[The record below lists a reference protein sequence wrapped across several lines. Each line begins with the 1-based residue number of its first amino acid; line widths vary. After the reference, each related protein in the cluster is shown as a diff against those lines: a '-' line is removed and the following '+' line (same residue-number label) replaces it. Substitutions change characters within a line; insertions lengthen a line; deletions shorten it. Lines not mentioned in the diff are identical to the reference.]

1 MEYNVISADAHI
13 DLRWL
18 PADLFVSNAPAKWK
32 DMVPKLVDLDDGKH
46 WFAEGR
52 DLAQEEGFG
61 RTLATTAP
69 PKQGIDKRVDLL
81 HKVGFYDGRDHP
93 SNPQI
98 RLKDQ
103 TMDGV
108 DAEVIYGI
116 LGMGKILQNRDLL
129 RIVYQIYNDWVADFC
144 QYNPDR
150 FVGLA
155 CIPNHDPQ
163 AAADEVRRSTAVGLR
178 GGDFDVSSAVKPIW
192 HRDWDPLWAAVAE
205 CSMPL
210 SFHTTGVR
218 VRMPSDSQMAQDYFY
233 QLKATRVTLFQL
245 GGSEYLASIIFS
257 GALDRYPGM
266 MFVLGEC
273 GASWILYV
281 LMRMDQEYNDRLT
294 HLDLSLKP
302 SEYWHRQGYT
312 TFETEPLLPEVVRM
326 VGEENI
332 MWGNDYPHEDGV
344 WPNSQET
351 IRADLGQLD
360 GRLRRKL
367 TCENTGRLYGFIK

>member
-1 MEYNVISADAHI
+1 
-13 DLRWL
+13 
-18 PADLFVSNAPAKWK
+18 
-32 DMVPKLVDLDDGKH
+32 
-46 WFAEGR
+46 
-52 DLAQEEGFG
+52 
-61 RTLATTAP
+61 
-69 PKQGIDKRVDLL
+69 
-81 HKVGFYDGRDHP
+81 
-93 SNPQI
+93 
-98 RLKDQ
+98 
-103 TMDGV
+103 
-108 DAEVIYGI
+108 
-116 LGMGKILQNRDLL
+116 
-129 RIVYQIYNDWVADFC
+129 
-144 QYNPDR
+144 
-150 FVGLA
+150 
-155 CIPNHDPQ
+155 
-163 AAADEVRRSTAVGLR
+163 
-178 GGDFDVSSAVKPIW
+178 
-192 HRDWDPLWAAVAE
+192 
-205 CSMPL
+205 
-210 SFHTTGVR
+210 
-218 VRMPSDSQMAQDYFY
+218 MAQDYFY

-312 TFETEPLLPEVVRM
+312 TFETEPLLPKVVRM

>member
-32 DMVPKLVDLDDGKH
+32 AMVPRLVDMEDGKH

-61 RTLATTAP
+61 RTLATTAL

-81 HKVGFYDGRDHP
+81 HKVGFYDGRDPP

-116 LGMGKILQNRDLL
+116 LGMGKILQNRDLF

-155 CIPNHDPQ
+155 CIPNHDPE
-163 AAADEVRRSTAVGLR
+163 AAADEVRRSTALGLR

-210 SFHTTGVR
+210 LPHHWCTCTHAFRQPNG
-218 VRMPSDSQMAQDYFY
+218 PG
-233 QLKATRVTLFQL
+233 LFLPAKGHSCNPLPVGGKRIPGQYHLL
-245 GGSEYLASIIFS
+245 GG
-257 GALDRYPGM
+257 PGS
-266 MFVLGEC
+266 V
-273 GASWILYV
+273 SW
-281 LMRMDQEYNDRLT
+281 NDVCAR
-294 HLDLSLKP
+294 
-302 SEYWHRQGYT
+302 
-312 TFETEPLLPEVVRM
+312 
-326 VGEENI
+326 
-332 MWGNDYPHEDGV
+332 
-344 WPNSQET
+344 
-351 IRADLGQLD
+351 
-360 GRLRRKL
+360 
-367 TCENTGRLYGFIK
+367 